1 MERLATANPDEIRA
15 LVREGYNASSAEPAA
30 DELAARIGYTSEQIA
45 SLPAGANLG
54 FGCGNPVA
62 LADPRPG
69 EVIVDLGSG
78 AGVDVFLAARA
89 VGPTGRAI
97 GIDMTP
103 HMLEQAQAAAE
114 RSGLENVEL
123 HEATIEALPLE
134 DASVDVVISNG
145 VINLSPERER
155 VFGEAFRVLRHGGRL
170 AIADL
175 ATGRPVPPELAP
187 LARRVLG
194 NLLPPETYPDAVRGA
209 GFRNVE
215 IPARLPYG
223 PTVLARHVGF
233 LAAAKDAGASEEV
246 LARFFEDLASLLIR
260 ARK

>member
-1 MERLATANPDEIRA
+1 MATANPEEIRA
-15 LVREGYNASSAEPAA
+15 IVREGYNASSAEPAA
-30 DELAARIGYTSEQIA
+30 DEVAARIGYTPEQIA

-54 FGCGNPVA
+54 FGCGNPLA

-78 AGVDVFLAARA
+78 AGVDVLLAALA

-103 HMLEQAQAAAE
+103 HMLEQARAAAE

-155 VFGEAFRVLRHGGRL
+155 VFGEAFRVLRPGGRL

-175 ATGRPVPPELAP
+175 ATQRPVPSELAS

-194 NLLPPETYPDAVRGA
+194 NLLLPETYPDAVRGA

-215 IPARLPYG
+215 ITAHLPYG
-223 PTVLARHVGF
+223 RTVLARHVGF

-246 LARFFEDLASLLIR
+246 LPRFFENLTSLLIR